1 MDFSKLTDKMI
12 QEVEDKLN
20 NRPRK
25 RFGYLS
31 PLEQL
36 NKVLTNEEKVA
47 FKT

>member
-12 QEVEDKLN
+12 KGVEDKLN

-25 RFGYLS
+25 RFGHLS

-36 NKVLTNEEKVA
+36 NNVLTNEEKVT